1 MQIASATK
9 AVGTKVEL
17 NGDFLGVHVN
27 SRTIQRHL
35 QVKWPYSGWNFV
47 AFTWNRTKNEINVL
61 LNSTPVAYAKNIVEQ
76 SFDFASVLPYH
87 TLILGV
93 NNARIRSIRMTIDEL
108 ALWKSPLSI
117 EELRYVMKSK
127 AGK

>member
-1 MQIASATK
+1 M
-9 AVGTKVEL
+9 
-17 NGDFLGVHVN
+17 
-27 SRTIQRHL
+27 
-35 QVKWPYSGWNFV
+35 
-47 AFTWNRTKNEINVL
+47 AFTWNKTKNEINVL
-61 LNSTPVAYAKNIVEQ
+61 LNSTPVAYVKNIVEQ
-76 SFDFASVLPYH
+76 SYDFASVLPYH

-93 NNARIRSIRMTIDEL
+93 SNARIRSIRMIIDEL